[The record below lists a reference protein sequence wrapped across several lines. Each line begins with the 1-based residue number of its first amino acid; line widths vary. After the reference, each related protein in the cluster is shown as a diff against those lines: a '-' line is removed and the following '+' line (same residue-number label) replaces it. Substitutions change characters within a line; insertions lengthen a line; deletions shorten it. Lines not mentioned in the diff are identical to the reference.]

1 MTESGPALEF
11 ICHGR
16 LSLRSLDGEDFG
28 STTFR
33 FEAPDETTPLVTVA
47 VPLTA
52 AGRQSLQDGAVIEV
66 EAQAIS
72 ANGWTFPAAGFK
84 AFMQAA

>member
-1 MTESGPALEF
+1 LEF

-16 LSLRSLDGEDFG
+16 LVLKSLDGEDFG

-33 FEAPDETTPLVTVA
+33 FEAPDETTPLVPVA

-52 AGRQSLQDGAVIEV
+52 AGRQSLHVGAVVEL

-72 ANGWTFPAAGFK
+72 ANGWSFPEAGFK
-84 AFMQAA
+84 AFMRAS